1 MLGKMEIKLVTR
13 QDIGHLRGGY
23 VLLFKGH

>member
-13 QDIGHLRGGY
+13 QDIGNLRGEY